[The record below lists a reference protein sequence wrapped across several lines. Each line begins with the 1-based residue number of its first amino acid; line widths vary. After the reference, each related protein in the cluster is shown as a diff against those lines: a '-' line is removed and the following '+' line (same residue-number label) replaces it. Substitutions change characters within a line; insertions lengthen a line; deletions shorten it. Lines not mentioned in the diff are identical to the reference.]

1 MTTSG
6 YRDCFGGDENVL
18 ESDSGD
24 DASLAN
30 MLKTTNHTSK

>member
-24 DASLAN
+24 DAQPGQRA
-30 MLKTTNHTSK
+30 KNH